1 MTPKEH
7 SKIMKPHQSAFD
19 EADFFMVVAIT
30 LKFWTNTI
38 DQSSALL
45 VFVVDTWTQILKV
58 FQTQLNKSISFFLFF
73 IYKKINL
80 SLGSW

>member
-1 MTPKEH
+1 MTLKEH

-58 FQTQLNKSISFFLFF
+58 FQTQLNKSISWFMVKCFEKQRL
-73 IYKKINL
+73 I
-80 SLGSW
+80 